1 MQKIPTQIGDLT
13 PPRSAPQPQ
22 QPAESGGADLYFFK
36 YEKALLERGVPAAQA
51 AEKAR
56 WWAEL
61 KRGNTYGVIGPG
73 DDAQALWR
81 AEKGQAGA
89 IDTVLDSIT
98 AAAPAARVSAA
109 MGLPVV
115 KDRYNGRW
123 LGSRAEVNRYSANPA
138 YEYYSQLVPSFAGP
152 PPTMFAA
159 GDWPRF
165 TASGLDVGTL
175 KFVPWRVRHACAFH
189 PDRSF
194 VLQAVELADSL
205 TGSALDGSSLEDD
218 FQTSIGRDHL
228 ARYFEAAVTWANTPV
243 NEDGELT
250 EEDIR
255 RAYPSGLDV

>member
-1 MQKIPTQIGDLT
+1 MPKIPAKIGDLT

-22 QPAESGGADLYFFK
+22 QPESGEADLYFLK
-36 YEKALLERGVPAAQA
+36 YEKTLLDRGMPAAEA
-51 AEKAR
+51 ATKAK

-61 KRGNTYGVIGPG
+61 KRGNPYGVVGPG

-98 AAAPAARVSAA
+98 ASAPVDRVSAT

-115 KDRYNGRW
+115 KDRNNGRW

-138 YEYYSQLVPSFAGP
+138 YEYFSQLVPSFAGP
-152 PPTMFAA
+152 PTTMFAS

-165 TASGLDVGTL
+165 TASGLDVSVL

-205 TGSALDGSSLEDD
+205 TGSALDGSRLEDE
-218 FQTSIGRDHL
+218 FQTVTGQEHL
-228 ARYFEAAVTWANTPV
+228 ARYFEAALTWANTPV